1 MARFSM
7 INLNGPLDYSDMAGI
22 YGGVAPVDL
31 YYNDRV
37 SAGSEPSPADFMAIY
52 QGVAGDE
59 TVNLQGQNWTAK
71 GNQTTWKEYY
81 TGIAD
86 QIPKGNFAAYDI
98 Q

>member
-7 INLNGPLDYSDMAGI
+7 INLNEPLDYSDMAGI
-22 YGGVAPVDL
+22 YERVAPMGL
-31 YYNDRV
+31 YYNDQV
-37 SAGSEPSPADFMAIY
+37 SAGSESSPANFMAIY
-52 QGVAGDE
+52 QGVAGAE
-59 TVNLQGQNWTAK
+59 TVNLQSQNWTAK

-81 TGIAD
+81 TAISD